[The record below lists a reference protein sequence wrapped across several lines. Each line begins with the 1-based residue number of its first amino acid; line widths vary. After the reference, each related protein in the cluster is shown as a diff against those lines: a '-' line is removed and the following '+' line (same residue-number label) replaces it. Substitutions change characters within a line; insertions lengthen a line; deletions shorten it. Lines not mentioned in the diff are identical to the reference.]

1 MTIAPYPLAWPDNVA
16 RTPPARRVRSP
27 FRTGYEQAVRNVTK
41 SLQGFQKDSGLR
53 IDNPVMSSNVDLMG
67 RVKDNDPG
75 VAVWFQMDGQ
85 WVAFGV
91 DRFPDAASNIQ
102 AIHHIIEAR
111 RVELRYGGLAI
122 VRQTFKSF
130 LALPAP
136 NTKHWSEIL
145 GVPRDASLD
154 HVTKAFRRLAADRHP
169 DHGGSNEL
177 MAELNLARDAA
188 ERHINGVRQ

>member
-1 MTIAPYPLAWPDNVA
+1 MTISPYPLAWPDNMP
-16 RTPPARRVRSP
+16 RTPPGKRVRSP
-27 FRTGYEQAVRNVTK
+27 FRTGYDQAVKNVTK

-53 IDNPVMSSNVDLMG
+53 IDNPVMSSNRDLMD
-67 RVKDNDPG
+67 RIKDNDPG

-91 DRFPDAASNIQ
+91 DRFPDPASNIQ

-111 RVELRYGGLAI
+111 RTELRYGGLAI

-136 NTKHWSEIL
+136 AGKHWSEIL
-145 GVPRDASLD
+145 GVPRDATAAQIQA
-154 HVTKAFRRLAADRHP
+154 VYRKLAAERHP
-169 DHGGSNEL
+169 DRGGSDAM
-177 MAELNLARDAA
+177 MADLNAARDAA
-188 ERHINGVRQ
+188 MKERG

>member
-1 MTIAPYPLAWPDNVA
+1 MTISPYPLAWPDNMP
-16 RTPPARRVRSP
+16 RTPPAGRVRSP
-27 FRTGYEQAVRNVTK
+27 FRTGYDQAVKNVTK

-53 IDNPVMSSNVDLMG
+53 IDNPVMSSNRDLMG
-67 RVKDNDPG
+67 RLKDNDPG

-91 DRFPDAASNIQ
+91 DRFPDPAANVQ

-111 RVELRYGGLAI
+111 RTELRYGGLAI

-136 NTKHWSEIL
+136 AAKHWSEIL
-145 GVPRDASLD
+145 GVPRNA
-154 HVTKAFRRLAADRHP
+154 VREEINTAYRRLAGERHP
-169 DHGGSNEL
+169 DRGGSDAM
-177 MAELNLARDAA
+177 MAELNAARDAA
-188 ERHINGVRQ
+188 LKERG

>member
-16 RTPPARRVRSP
+16 RTSAARRERSP
-27 FRTGYEQAVRNVTK
+27 FRTGYEKSVQNVIS
-41 SLQGFQKDSGLR
+41 SLRGFQKDSGLR
-53 IDNPVMSSNVDLMG
+53 IDNPVRSSNVDLMG

-75 VAVWFQMDGQ
+75 VAVWFQFDGQ

-122 VRQTFKSF
+122 VRQTFRSF
-130 LALPAP
+130 IALPAP
-136 NTKHWSEIL
+136 PHWSEIL
-145 GVPRDASLD
+145 GVARG
-154 HVTKAFRRLAADRHP
+154 VTIDQVQKAYRELATKRHP
-169 DHGGSNEL
+169 DRGGSQEQ
-177 MAELNLARDAA
+177 MAELNRARDAA
-188 ERHINGVRQ
+188 VLELQGKSS